1 LVTRLATAGYQ
12 GSGSSYLV
20 VLSGLLAMYAA
31 LMWAVSRNDL
41 DGQPY
46 WIIGI
51 AALSIASAIQ
61 SQPDASLAWGVLS
74 ILTGGLLFL
83 VSTPHRYLLIILLI
97 GLLSLSTLPFTPA
110 WNGVLLYSQDFTTM
124 LILFLLAQSIFMA
137 GYLRFAMLPAFTQ
150 PVFQSWVWVIYPWG
164 LAIIPVSHYIIGWL
178 TWSSDLRAD
187 TILPGLLA
195 SLLAAVWLTL
205 AYRLKKPPQI
215 LVYAKRVLST
225 LHNVSATGWI
235 YRLLGKFYIFI
246 GRFIAFVVTVLEGDG
261 GVMWAL
267 FFLVLFIA
275 ILTQIRLGV

>member
-1 LVTRLATAGYQ
+1 
-12 GSGSSYLV
+12 
-20 VLSGLLAMYAA
+20 MFAA

-46 WIIGI
+46 WIVGI
-51 AALSIASAIQ
+51 AAFSIAAALR

-83 VSTPHRYLLIILLI
+83 VSVHHRYLLIILVI

-110 WNGVLLYSQDFTTM
+110 WNGVLLYSQDFTP
-124 LILFLLAQSIFMA
+124 LLVLFLIAQSIFMA

-150 PVFQSWVWVIYPWG
+150 PVLQRWVWVIYPWG

-178 TWSSDLRAD
+178 TWGFDLRAA

-195 SLLAAVWLTL
+195 SVFAGVWLTL
-205 AYRLKKPPQI
+205 AYQLKKPPQI
-215 LVYAKRVLST
+215 LLIAKRVLSKF
-225 LHNVSATGWI
+225 HNVSATGWI
-235 YRLLGKFYIFI
+235 YRLLGKFYTFI
-246 GRFIAFVVTVLEGDG
+246 GRFIAFIVTVLEGDG